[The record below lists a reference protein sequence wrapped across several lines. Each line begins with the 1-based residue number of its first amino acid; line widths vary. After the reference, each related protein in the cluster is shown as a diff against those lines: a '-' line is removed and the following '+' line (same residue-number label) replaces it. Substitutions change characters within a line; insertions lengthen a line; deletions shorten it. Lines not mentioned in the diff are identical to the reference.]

1 MNLPKLSVK
10 RPIFTSMV
18 TLIVVILGLSS
29 LGRLQIDLLPSIE
42 LPTLTIRT
50 AYDGASPVV
59 MERLVTQI
67 IEEIVATVPGVEE
80 LTSEST
86 EGGSR
91 VRVRFNWGVDIDTAA
106 IDVQAQLE
114 DEINELPDDVQ
125 RPRVSKFD
133 VASYPVVIMGISSPI
148 DPVELTQIIEK
159 HLRFRLARIPGVA
172 QVDTWGQY
180 TREIRIELD
189 PAKINA
195 LGIPFN
201 DILNAPRDANLDL
214 PAGTINQGKYEVTL
228 RAPAEFLNLEQIR
241 DTVVAKREGGFITLG
256 QIAEIRDTYEK
267 RSRITRLNGNNGL
280 NIAIRKQPSA
290 NTVDVSAGVLKEIE
304 NINRDFPMLN
314 VVPVTNQGNFIEQSI
329 RNVTQ
334 SVLYGG
340 VLAILVLLLFLR
352 NIRSTLVITVA
363 IPISIIATF
372 AMIFFGGFTITLMTL
387 GGLALGVGM
396 MVDSSVVVLENI
408 FRRCQEHKESADIA
422 SITGA
427 EEVGTAILAS
437 TLTTLVI
444 FVPLAFVQGVSG
456 QLFKEFGFTVMFS
469 LTCSLLVSLSL
480 VPMLAS
486 KMLKVQEVKN
496 MKDSR
501 NSGSLLG
508 LSGKVSQG
516 LGDGYALLL
525 ERALRHRWLVILI
538 TILLLT
544 GSLLLFP
551 LIGSDFLP
559 PSDEGEVWVIGEMEV
574 GTRIDL
580 VDQQTR
586 LMEKIV
592 LPAVPE
598 TLSSVTQVR
607 AGGRNTKSTG
617 EIRISLIPANERS
630 RSNTEIAADIRTL
643 LEGQIPGMTIRA
655 RALQGQFILERI
667 LGGDQGITVEV
678 RGFDLQTLD
687 SLAEKT
693 GQAIKTVAGI
703 TDVDISRNAGVPQ
716 QEIVIDRDRIA
727 DLGLTPRDVTKTLES
742 ALVGVKVGEFRFEGE
757 SSRILVQLKDAES
770 QTLDE
775 IFNLVLSTPS
785 GNRVTLRNLVDTKA
799 SRGPTLVERKDQQ
812 RIVSVRANY
821 EGSDL
826 STVVANVRDAIGSIV
841 IPEGYELRIAGNIE
855 EQQKAS
861 RELTISLL
869 LALVLVFMVLAC
881 QYESFRNPLIVMVSV
896 PLASIGVLTTL
907 YLTDT
912 TLNLQSYIGC
922 IMLGGIV
929 VNNAILLVDQSARLM
944 NRSGYSVT
952 DAVMEA
958 GRRRLRPILMTSMTT
973 VLALIPLALGLGEGA
988 DAQAPMARA
997 VVGGLTASTL
1007 ITLVLIPVIFSLV
1020 HSDKEKVAGQ

>member
-1 MNLPKLSVK
+1 MNLPNFSVR
-10 RPIFTSMV
+10 RPVFTSMV
-18 TLIVVILGLSS
+18 TLIVIILGLSS
-29 LGRLQIDLLPSIE
+29 FGRLQIDLLPSIE

-50 AYDGASPVV
+50 GYEGASPVV

-67 IEEIVATVPGVEE
+67 VEEIVATVPGVEE
-80 LTSEST
+80 LTSESS
-86 EGGSR
+86 EGSSS

-133 VASYPVVIMGISSPI
+133 VASYPVVIMGISSPM
-148 DPVELTQIIEK
+148 DPVELTRIIEK

-180 TREIRIELD
+180 SREIRIELD

-195 LGIPFN
+195 LGIPLN

-214 PAGTINQGKYEVTL
+214 PAGAINQGKYQVTL
-228 RAPAEFLNLEQIR
+228 RAPAEFLNLQQIR

-267 RSRITRLNGNNGL
+267 RSRITRLNGNAGL

-290 NTVDVSAGVLKEIE
+290 NTVDVAAGVLAEIE
-304 NINRDFPMLN
+304 EINRDFPMLN

-329 RNVTQ
+329 QNVAR

-340 VLAILVLLLFLR
+340 GLAVLVLLLFLR

-372 AMIFFGGFTITLMTL
+372 AMIFFGGFTINLMTL

-408 FRRCQEHKESADIA
+408 FRRCQEHKESAVVA
-422 SITGA
+422 ATAGA
-427 EEVGTAILAS
+427 EEVGGAILAS

-456 QLFKEFGFTVMFS
+456 QLFKELGFTVMFS
-469 LTCSLLVSLSL
+469 LTCSLLVSLSV

-486 KMLKVQEVKN
+486 KMLKVQTVAGL
-496 MKDSR
+496 KDSKGTESPI
-501 NSGSLLG
+501 NLASKVSSG
-508 LSGKVSQG
+508 LS
-516 LGDGYALLL
+516 DGYAVLLQQ
-525 ERALRHRWLVILI
+525 ALQHRWLVIFISFVLFAA
-538 TILLLT
+538 
-544 GSLLLFP
+544 SLSLFP

-559 PSDEGEVWVIGEMEV
+559 PSDEGEVRVMGEMEV

-580 VDQQTR
+580 VDRQTK
-586 LMEKIV
+586 LMEEIV

-607 AGGRNTKSTG
+607 AGGRNARSTG
-617 EIRISLIPANERS
+617 EIRISLIPATERT
-630 RSNTEIAADIRTL
+630 RSNSEIAADVRKL
-643 LEGQIPGMTIRA
+643 LEGRVPGMTIRT
-655 RALQGQFILERI
+655 RAPQGQFILERI

-678 RGFDLQTLD
+678 RGFDLTTLD
-687 SLAEKT
+687 KLAEQS
-693 GQAIKTVAGI
+693 GSAIETVAGI

-716 QEIVIDRDRIA
+716 QDIIIDRNRVA
-727 DLGLTPRDVTKTLES
+727 DLGLTLRDVTKILES
-742 ALVGVKVGEFRFEGE
+742 ALVGVKVGEFRSEGE

-775 IFNLVLSTPS
+775 ILNLVLATPS

-799 SRGPTLVERKDQQ
+799 SRGPALIERKDQQ
-812 RIVSVRANY
+812 RIVSVKANY

-826 STVVANVRDAIGSIV
+826 SSVVAEVREVLANVV
-841 IPEGYELRIAGNIE
+841 IPDGYELRVAGNIE
-855 EQQKAS
+855 EQEKAS
-861 RELTISLL
+861 FELIVSLL
-869 LALVLVFMVLAC
+869 LSLVLVFMVLAC
-881 QYESFRNPLIVMVSV
+881 QYESFRDPLIVMVSV
-896 PLASIGVLTTL
+896 PLAAIGVLTTL

-929 VNNAILLVDQSARLM
+929 VNNAILLVDQATRLM
-944 NRSGYSVT
+944 KRKNYLVT
-952 DAVMEA
+952 AAVMEA

-988 DAQAPMARA
+988 DAQAPLARA
-997 VVGGLTASTL
+997 VVGGLAASTL
-1007 ITLVLIPVIFSLV
+1007 VTLVLIPVIFSLV
-1020 HSDKEKVAGQ
+1020 HSDTKKVAQ

>member
-1 MNLPKLSVK
+1 MNLPNFSVR
-10 RPIFTSMV
+10 RPVFTSMV
-18 TLIVVILGLSS
+18 TLIVIILGLSS
-29 LGRLQIDLLPSIE
+29 FGRLQIDLLPSIE

-50 AYDGASPVV
+50 GYEGASPVV

-67 IEEIVATVPGVEE
+67 VEEIVATVPGVEE
-80 LTSEST
+80 LTSESS
-86 EGGSR
+86 EGSSS

-133 VASYPVVIMGISSPI
+133 VASYPVVIMGISSPM
-148 DPVELTQIIEK
+148 DPVELTRIIEK

-180 TREIRIELD
+180 SREIRIELD

-195 LGIPFN
+195 LGIPLN

-214 PAGTINQGKYEVTL
+214 PAGAINQGKYQVTL
-228 RAPAEFLNLEQIR
+228 RAPAEFLNLQQIR

-267 RSRITRLNGNNGL
+267 RSRITRLNGNAGL

-290 NTVDVSAGVLKEIE
+290 NTVDVAAGVLAEIE
-304 NINRDFPMLN
+304 EINRDFPMLN

-329 RNVTQ
+329 QNVAR

-340 VLAILVLLLFLR
+340 GLAVLVLLLFLR

-372 AMIFFGGFTITLMTL
+372 AMIFFGGFTINLMTL

-408 FRRCQEHKESADIA
+408 FRRCQEHKESAVVA
-422 SITGA
+422 ATAGA
-427 EEVGTAILAS
+427 EEVGGAILAS

-456 QLFKEFGFTVMFS
+456 QLFKELGFTVMFS
-469 LTCSLLVSLSL
+469 LTCSLLVSLSV

-486 KMLKVQEVKN
+486 KMLKVQTVAGL
-496 MKDSR
+496 KDSKGTESPI
-501 NSGSLLG
+501 NLASKVSSG
-508 LSGKVSQG
+508 LS
-516 LGDGYALLL
+516 DGYAVLLQQ
-525 ERALRHRWLVILI
+525 ALQHRWLVIFISFVLFAA
-538 TILLLT
+538 
-544 GSLLLFP
+544 SLLLFP

-559 PSDEGEVWVIGEMEV
+559 PSDEGEVRVMGEMEV

-580 VDQQTR
+580 VDRQTK
-586 LMEKIV
+586 LMEEIV

-607 AGGRNTKSTG
+607 AGGRNARSTG
-617 EIRISLIPANERS
+617 EIRISLIPATERT
-630 RSNTEIAADIRTL
+630 RSNSEIAADVRKL
-643 LEGQIPGMTIRA
+643 LEGRVPGMTIRT
-655 RALQGQFILERI
+655 RAPQGQFILERI

-678 RGFDLQTLD
+678 RGFDLTTLD
-687 SLAEKT
+687 KLAE
-693 GQAIKTVAGI
+693 QAGSAIETVAGI

-716 QEIVIDRDRIA
+716 QDIIIDRNRVA
-727 DLGLTPRDVTKTLES
+727 DLGLTLRDVTKILES
-742 ALVGVKVGEFRFEGE
+742 ALVGVKVGEFRSEGE

-775 IFNLVLSTPS
+775 ILNLVLATPS

-799 SRGPTLVERKDQQ
+799 SRGPALIERKDQQ
-812 RIVSVRANY
+812 RIVSVKANY

-826 STVVANVRDAIGSIV
+826 SSVVAEVREVLANVV
-841 IPEGYELRIAGNIE
+841 IPDGYELRVAGNIE
-855 EQQKAS
+855 EQEKAS
-861 RELTISLL
+861 FELIVSLL
-869 LALVLVFMVLAC
+869 LSLVLVFMVLAC
-881 QYESFRNPLIVMVSV
+881 QYESFRDPLIVMVSV
-896 PLASIGVLTTL
+896 PLAAIGVLTTL

-929 VNNAILLVDQSARLM
+929 VNNAILLVDQATRLM
-944 NRSGYSVT
+944 KRKNYLVT
-952 DAVMEA
+952 AAVMEA

-988 DAQAPMARA
+988 DAQAPLARA
-997 VVGGLTASTL
+997 VVGGLAASTL
-1007 ITLVLIPVIFSLV
+1007 VTLVLIPVIFSLV
-1020 HSDKEKVAGQ
+1020 HSDTKKVAQ

>member
-1 MNLPKLSVK
+1 MNLPNFSVR
-10 RPIFTSMV
+10 RPVFTSMV
-18 TLIVVILGLSS
+18 TLIVIILGLSS
-29 LGRLQIDLLPSIE
+29 FGRLQIDLLPSIE

-50 AYDGASPVV
+50 GYEGASPVV

-67 IEEIVATVPGVEE
+67 VEEIVATVPGVEE
-80 LTSEST
+80 LTSESS
-86 EGGSR
+86 EGSSS

-133 VASYPVVIMGISSPI
+133 VASYPVVIMGISSPM
-148 DPVELTQIIEK
+148 DPVELTRIIEK

-180 TREIRIELD
+180 SREIRIELD

-195 LGIPFN
+195 LGIPLN

-214 PAGTINQGKYEVTL
+214 PAGAINQGKYQVTL
-228 RAPAEFLNLEQIR
+228 RAPAEFLNLQQIR

-267 RSRITRLNGNNGL
+267 RSRITRLNGNAGL

-290 NTVDVSAGVLKEIE
+290 NTVDVAAGVLAEIE
-304 NINRDFPMLN
+304 EINRDFPMLN

-329 RNVTQ
+329 QNVAR

-340 VLAILVLLLFLR
+340 GLAVLVLLLFLR

-372 AMIFFGGFTITLMTL
+372 AMIFFGGFTINLMTL

-408 FRRCQEHKESADIA
+408 FRRCQEHKESAVVA
-422 SITGA
+422 ATAGA
-427 EEVGTAILAS
+427 EEVGGAILAS

-456 QLFKEFGFTVMFS
+456 QLFKELGFTVMFS
-469 LTCSLLVSLSL
+469 LTCSLLVSLSV

-486 KMLKVQEVKN
+486 KMLKVQTVAGL
-496 MKDSR
+496 KDSKGTESPI
-501 NSGSLLG
+501 NLASKVSSG
-508 LSGKVSQG
+508 LS
-516 LGDGYALLL
+516 DGYAVVLQQ
-525 ERALRHRWLVILI
+525 ALQRRWLVIFISFVLFAA
-538 TILLLT
+538 
-544 GSLLLFP
+544 SLLLFP

-559 PSDEGEVWVIGEMEV
+559 PSDEGEVRVMGEMEV

-580 VDQQTR
+580 VDRQTK
-586 LMEKIV
+586 LMEEIV

-607 AGGRNTKSTG
+607 AGGRNARSTG
-617 EIRISLIPANERS
+617 EIRISLIPATERT
-630 RSNTEIAADIRTL
+630 RSNSEIAADVRKL
-643 LEGQIPGMTIRA
+643 LEGRVPGMTIRT
-655 RALQGQFILERI
+655 RAPQGQFILERI

-678 RGFDLQTLD
+678 RGFDLTTLD
-687 SLAEKT
+687 KLAE
-693 GQAIKTVAGI
+693 QAGSAIETVAGI

-716 QEIVIDRDRIA
+716 QDIIIDRNRVA
-727 DLGLTPRDVTKTLES
+727 DLGLTLRDVTKILES
-742 ALVGVKVGEFRFEGE
+742 ALVGVKVGEFRSEGE

-775 IFNLVLSTPS
+775 ILNLVLATPS

-799 SRGPTLVERKDQQ
+799 SRGPALIERKDQQ
-812 RIVSVRANY
+812 RIVSVTANY

-826 STVVANVRDAIGSIV
+826 SSVVDEVREVLANVV
-841 IPEGYELRIAGNIE
+841 IPDGYELRVAGNIE
-855 EQQKAS
+855 EQEKAS
-861 RELTISLL
+861 FELIVSLL
-869 LALVLVFMVLAC
+869 LSLVLVFMVLAC
-881 QYESFRNPLIVMVSV
+881 QYESFRDPLIVMVSV
-896 PLASIGVLTTL
+896 PLAAIGVLTTL

-929 VNNAILLVDQSARLM
+929 VNNAILLVDQATRLM
-944 NRSGYSVT
+944 KRKNYLVT
-952 DAVMEA
+952 AAVMEA

-988 DAQAPMARA
+988 DAQAPLARA
-997 VVGGLTASTL
+997 VVGGLAASTL
-1007 ITLVLIPVIFSLV
+1007 VTLVLIPVIFSLV
-1020 HSDKEKVAGQ
+1020 HSDTKKVAQ